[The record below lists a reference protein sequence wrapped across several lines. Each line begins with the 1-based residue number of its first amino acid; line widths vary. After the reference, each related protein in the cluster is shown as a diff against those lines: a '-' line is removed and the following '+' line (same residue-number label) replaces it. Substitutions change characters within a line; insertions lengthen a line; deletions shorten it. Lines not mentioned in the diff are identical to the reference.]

1 MNRVMSGSNMLST
14 YCFSRGLDILI
25 EDAYVGSVMDE
36 LYFPGQA
43 LTTVRHTASRH
54 LRPDAEQ
61 RAL

>member
-1 MNRVMSGSNMLST
+1 MLST